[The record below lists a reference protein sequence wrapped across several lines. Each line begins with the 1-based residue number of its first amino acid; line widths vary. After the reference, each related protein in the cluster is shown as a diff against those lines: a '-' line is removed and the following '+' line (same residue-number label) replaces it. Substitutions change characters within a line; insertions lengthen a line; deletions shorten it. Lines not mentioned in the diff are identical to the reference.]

1 MHFRRTV
8 NNNKNNNN
16 TYGKKHNTYGKL
28 PWCVEPSLAVAGI
41 CVLLPLPDRFV
52 PGGWNG
58 IGVFQTLGT
67 CLVEMLAVNP
77 CAPFVSPFLN
87 HCGLLVSIGVNK
99 CRYYL
104 LLVSI
109 ICYSCRLVS
118 LLFANRHAFSAR
130 QVPRVNADNS
140 VPLPWNG
147 PLLPELRE
155 NWSVPW

>member
-1 MHFRRTV
+1 MLSEEQQALV
-8 NNNKNNNN
+8 
-16 TYGKKHNTYGKL
+16 G
-28 PWCVEPSLAVAGI
+28 WCVGRLLAVAGI
-41 CVLLPLPDRFV
+41 SVLLPLSNRFV
-52 PGGWNG
+52 LGGWNG

-130 QVPRVNADNS
+130 QGSRVPGRTVRSRVVERAS
-140 VPLPWNG
+140 APGAPGKLVCSMVG
-147 PLLPELRE
+147 ER
-155 NWSVPW
+155 